1 MKIEELADAPQWLR
15 DAETID
21 ANVEIVRGIVVW
33 RGGTWWGGTWEGGT
47 WRGGTWEDGT
57 WEGGTWEG
65 GTWRGGL
72 VYGSSNFVQRIAS
85 VQGLYEYQ
93 VMAVLF
99 TNGERWVRMG
109 CLFKSL
115 DKWERVGILASNTGE
130 FPNDGSFKSKRR
142 AAAFA
147 WAKAMAEILD
157 LK

>member
-1 MKIEELADAPQWLR
+1 MRIEELANAPQWLL
-15 DAETID
+15 DAKTVD
-21 ANVEIVRGIVVW
+21 ANVEIVCGVVVW
-33 RGGTWWGGTWEGGT
+33 MGGTWQG
-47 WRGGTWEDGT
+47 GT

-65 GTWRGGL
+65 GTWQGGL

-115 DKWERVGILASNTGE
+115 DEWERVGILASNTGE